1 VFIRPSD
8 LTAHRS
14 AKAFR
19 TLRLSPAWRRWF
31 CLAFMMGLD
40 RSPIANL
47 NALAHRPPSITDTM
61 QADDEAARTRTLSAY
76 THAADVMV
84 CVAAEATVRHRP
96 VPSTHDQVSL
106 DVSGGIGPRRARSMA
121 EFAVMQYLS
130 VRTRFMSPEAARSFS
145 VAVYDFTGRRM
156 GSFNARSV

>member
-1 VFIRPSD
+1 MSVYRCGTCKRKLIEGSTFCPNCEVFFSAPVPYGSPSSSTDVFIRPSD

-19 TLRLSPAWRRWF
+19 NFAVIA
-31 CLAFMMGLD
+31 CLAALVLLSFMMGLD

-96 VPSTHDQVSL
+96 VPST
-106 DVSGGIGPRRARSMA
+106 M
-121 EFAVMQYLS
+121 
-130 VRTRFMSPEAARSFS
+130 TR
-145 VAVYDFTGRRM
+145 
-156 GSFNARSV
+156 